1 MCPMMVTGDLYTC
14 IECFPASVLL
24 TAGMHTSTPVT
35 LIRYKSGWLVLAK
48 AQFLVLT
55 VFFYNLKIT

>member
-1 MCPMMVTGDLYTC
+1 MMVTGDLYTC

-35 LIRYKSGWLVLAK
+35 LIRYKSGWLALAK
-48 AQFLVLT
+48 AKFLVLT
-55 VFFYNLKIT
+55 LFFIT